1 MCGLALGEDARA
13 SYLDRILFSDDR
25 TVRFVVY
32 LLLAVT
38 IAVLLLLA
46 LLVVA
51 PGMRR
56 LRMICPSRASSGGGV
71 LVGFEE
77 EIVGLVFV
85 RVRGVIS
92 SRAVELRRRL

>member
-1 MCGLALGEDARA
+1 MRV
-13 SYLDRILFSDDR
+13 F
-25 TVRFVVY
+25 Y
-32 LLLAVT
+32 LLLSVT

-46 LLVVA
+46 LPVVA

-56 LRMICPSRASSGGGV
+56 RSMIRPSRASSGGGGGGGV
-71 LVGFEE
+71 DALVGFDDD
-77 EIVGLVFV
+77 IVGLVFV